1 MDGATTAKVLAALGH
16 EGRLTIFRLLASAG
30 PGGLPAGEIARRA
43 GHLQNT
49 TSTHLSVLSN
59 VGLIVGRRD
68 GRSII
73 YSATHTRLSG
83 ALDFAMEG
91 FFDEQTGERTAFF
104 QRLLNAWDTDRR
116 PPNRADHRDHG
127 DAA

>member
-1 MDGATTAKVLAALGH
+1 MDGATTAKILAALGH

-30 PGGLPAGEIARRA
+30 PEGLPAGEIARRA

-73 YSATHTRLSG
+73 YAATHTRLSE
-83 ALDFAMEG
+83 ALDFATEG
-91 FFDEQTGERTAFF
+91 FFDERTGDRTAFF
-104 QRLLNAWDTDRR
+104 QRLLGGWSGGEQPDD
-116 PPNRADHRDHG
+116 PQVHRN